1 MSSIT
6 TAIPTDPI
14 PEWCI
19 GPLQYY
25 DGDKYQ
31 CANST
36 KGTEESDFQTF
47 CCDGEIINSV
57 HDIWKPAF
65 YSATNHSLSLSDMIC
80 CGLSGP
86 QAGGILPLPSAY
98 TECNGGSP
106 TPLASLANTNTEN
119 AQLFRVTYTSASFGD
134 NTVGDFIPT
143 NTPNCFWAYTSGA
156 ATAEITLPTPD
167 ITTLAPESTN
177 AFGEPITTTRH
188 TSKSSASEAGSS
200 SSGPITA
207 APSSTPSA
215 TVLSGTASQSSSES
229 SASAIPTTSDA
240 GSVYTGVQRG
250 YLYVGLG
257 LATMSLLCS

>member
-14 PEWCI
+14 SEWCV

-36 KGTEESDFQTF
+36 KGTQESDFQTF
-47 CCDGEIINSV
+47 CCDGEIINTV

-65 YSATNHSLSLSDMIC
+65 WKGNNHSLSLSEMVC
-80 CGLSGP
+80 CGLGGP
-86 QAGGILPLPSAY
+86 QAGGVMPLPSAY

-119 AQLFRVTYTSASFGD
+119 AQLFRVTYTSASFGS

-156 ATAEITLPTPD
+156 KTTEITLPTPD
-167 ITTLAPESTN
+167 ITTLPPASTN
-177 AFGEPITTTRH
+177 AFGEPVTSTRH
-188 TSKSSASEAGSS
+188 TSKSSASETGSA
-200 SSGPITA
+200 SSGSITE
-207 APSSTPSA
+207 APST
-215 TVLSGTASQSSSES
+215 TVLSGSAEQTSSDS
-229 SASAIPTTSDA
+229 STSTSAAPTTSDA
-240 GSVYTGVQRG
+240 GSTFSGVQRG

-257 LATMSLLCS
+257 LATMSLLWG

>member
-14 PEWCI
+14 AEWCI

-36 KGTEESDFQTF
+36 KGTEESDFETF
-47 CCDGEIINSV
+47 CCDGEIINTV

-65 YSATNHSLSLSDMIC
+65 FTGNNHSLSLSDMVC

-86 QAGGILPLPSAY
+86 QAGGVLPLPSVY

-119 AQLFRVTYTSASFGD
+119 AQLFQVTYTSASFGS

-167 ITTLAPESTN
+167 ITTLTPVSTN
-177 AFGEPITTTRH
+177 VFGDTITKTSATRT
-188 TSKSSASEAGSS
+188 TSKSSASETGTAESGSS
-200 SSGPITA
+200 TA
-207 APSSTPSA
+207 PQT
-215 TVLSGTASQSSSES
+215 TVLSGTSSQSSSEASASSTATTS
-229 SASAIPTTSDA
+229 SASTAYS
-240 GSVYTGVQRG
+240 GVQRG
-250 YLYVGLG
+250 FLYVGLG
-257 LATMSLLCS
+257 LVTMSFLWS